1 MKHFSP
7 LAIVMLFAIP
17 LIVLTGLVWT
27 ETTENF
33 DHVWRQVALGFD
45 PLKLLNFWKGVTFLG
60 SVLVITSL
68 TLAVILALALL
79 KQWRGSGYITST
91 MLIAVVLESAM
102 KWSVQRARPNEV
114 IAYAMPTSFSF
125 PSGHTLYATAF
136 YGSVAV
142 LIFPFLTGWAR
153 AAVWVAVAILVLAI
167 GASRIFLGVHYPTDV
182 LAGFLAGALCIAV
195 VHLMKRIDK
204 VRHNGNL

>member
-27 ETTENF
+27 GTTENF
-33 DHVWRQVALGFD
+33 DHVWHQVALGFD
-45 PLKLLNFWKGVTFLG
+45 PRKLLNFWKGVTFLG

-79 KQWRGSGYITST
+79 KQWRGSGYIASV

-102 KWSVQRARPNEV
+102 KWSVQRVRPNEV

-125 PSGHTLYATAF
+125 PSGHTLFATAF
-136 YGSVAV
+136 YGSVTV
-142 LIFPFLTGWAR
+142 LIFPSLTGWAR
-153 AAVWVAVAILVLAI
+153 AAIWVAVAILVLA
-167 GASRIFLGVHYPTDV
+167 
-182 LAGFLAGALCIAV
+182 
-195 VHLMKRIDK
+195 
-204 VRHNGNL
+204 